1 MRADLY
7 GSSAA
12 ITGGADGIGLGLAR
26 ALARRG
32 VRVALIDIR
41 ADAVRAAADDLC
53 SGGATARGFV
63 ADVSDA
69 AQVDDAA
76 VRVREGFG
84 QINQLWVNAGVGV
97 AGGITSAS
105 RRGIDWVYAV
115 NVMGA
120 INTVRSFLPHVL
132 EAEGVRHVG
141 FTASSNTL
149 GRMGPGSLGVY
160 GASKWASLGIA
171 EAVAGEAEALG
182 ISSTIF
188 CPGLLNTRIW
198 DGARARPEKFGGPS
212 FRPVEAGEMW
222 RTQGMSVD
230 WACEEAIKAMERSQ
244 AYCAP
249 VDQHSVEEFEARIA
263 EVRAGLVVH
272 PAVTP

>member
-1 MRADLY
+1 MDLN
-7 GSSAA
+7 GSSAV

-32 VRVALIDIR
+32 VAVALIDIR
-41 ADAVRAAADDLC
+41 ADAVASAAEALRA
-53 SGGATARGFV
+53 GGAAVHGFV

-69 AQVDDAA
+69 EIMNDAA
-76 VRVREGFG
+76 TRVRNALG

-97 AGGITSAS
+97 AGNLSSAS

-115 NVMGA
+115 NVAGA
-120 INTVRSFLPHVL
+120 INTVRSFLPHVA
-132 EAEGVRHVG
+132 EADGVRHVG

-149 GRMGPGSLGVY
+149 GRIGPGSLGVY
-160 GASKWASLGIA
+160 GASKWASLGVA

-182 ISSTIF
+182 VGSTIF

-198 DGARARPEKFGGPS
+198 DGARARPEKFGGPFS
-212 FRPVEAGEMW
+212 MPEETGEMW

-230 WACEEAIKAMERSQ
+230 WACEEAIKAVERKQ
-244 AYCAP
+244 AYCSP
-249 VDQHSVEEFEARIA
+249 VDQHSVEEFEARVA
-263 EVRAGLVVH
+263 AVRAGFVVH